1 MAAARRASAVAGMR
15 KSGLGKRFRREL
27 RVRALLAALPIFSR
41 LPHRAAVALGAALGW
56 VAWYAIPRHR
66 RLALRHLAL
75 AFPDRT
81 ESWRRRVG
89 RASFSNLGRSALE
102 LCVARRVD
110 LLGSVTMAPG
120 SLEILQSQYA
130 LGHGMVAFSCH
141 LGNWELLARRVASAG
156 LPVATIARE
165 ANDPR
170 LTALIDEGRR
180 STGIESFWRGKPG
193 AIRGI
198 VEHLKAGGV
207 LAALIDQDTEVAA
220 HFVPFFGRPARTP
233 RAPADLVVR
242 YGTRAILGR
251 IHRVAPSVHQV
262 VIERLE
268 VPEAADAEER
278 SRSLTAAATAAIEAA
293 VREHPEEWVW
303 MHERWRTQP

>member
-1 MAAARRASAVAGMR
+1 
-15 KSGLGKRFRREL
+15 
-27 RVRALLAALPIFSR
+27 
-41 LPHRAAVALGAALGW
+41 
-56 VAWYAIPRHR
+56 
-66 RLALRHLAL
+66 
-75 AFPDRT
+75 
-81 ESWRRRVG
+81 VG
-89 RASFSNLGRSALE
+89 RASFANLGRSTLE

-110 LLGSVTMAPG
+110 LLDSVAMAPG
-120 SLEILQSQYA
+120 SLEVLRSLHA
-130 LGHGMVAFSCH
+130 EGHGIVAFSCH

-193 AIRGI
+193 AIRHI

-233 RAPADLVVR
+233 RAPADLAIR

-251 IHRVAPSVHQV
+251 IHRVGPSVHQV
-262 VIERLE
+262 VIEPLE
-268 VPEAADAEER
+268 VPEGADAEAR
-278 SRSLTAAATAAIEAA
+278 SRRLTATATAAIEAA
-293 VREHPEEWVW
+293 IREHPEEWVW